1 MGSSSSLIDNPN
13 WKKEGLTYQQAVKQR
28 RDEQTRMNS
37 PEGRVEQEQKDRDEQ
52 SKKQKKNSLLGGQDD
67 SNPVKK
73 SVLGVF

>member
-28 RDEQTRMNS
+28 RDEQMRTNS
-37 PEGRVEQEQKDRDEQ
+37 PEGRVEQEQNDREEQ
-52 SKKQKKNSLLGGQDD
+52 RKKQKKNSLLGGQDD